1 MPKIKQSIRYLFVV
15 PIKLLALF
23 IRLLQKGK
31 WGLLT
36 GLVILTA
43 FMLVGLHLHG
53 SLDKI
58 KQTAL
63 GKMHILL
70 SQSGLALENVT
81 IEGRHHTIR
90 GHLESALNIYRGQ
103 SIFSFDLAQ
112 MQTRL
117 EALPWVKAAMVRRI
131 LPDHLHV
138 QLIER
143 EALARYEE
151 NGRIYLIDAE
161 GVKIIAPIPPAY
173 ASLPIFKGG
182 KSNIYARDLLTLLA
196 DYPAVE
202 TLFAGAERFSDRRW
216 TLHLNHGG
224 QIHLPAEEPRKALD
238 LLTEMQAEKEVLTLK
253 GHAIDLRLGNRV
265 MIRPLG
271 LPTPT
276 PDPQTLRH
284 IGGEFGA

>member
-1 MPKIKQSIRYLFVV
+1 MSKIKHVIRYLFALPV
-15 PIKLLALF
+15 KLLALF
-23 IRLLQKGK
+23 IRLLRKGK

-43 FMLVGLHLHG
+43 FVLVGLHLHG
-53 SLDKI
+53 SLEKI

-81 IEGRHHTIR
+81 IEGRYHTAR
-90 GHLESALNIYRGQ
+90 SHLESALNIYRGQ
-103 SIFSFDLAQ
+103 SIFGFDLVQ
-112 MQTRL
+112 MQSRL

-143 EALARYEE
+143 KALARYEE

-161 GVKIIAPIPPAY
+161 GMKIIAPIPPAY
-173 ASLPIFKGG
+173 ANLPVFKGG
-182 KSNIYARDLLTLLA
+182 KSNIYARDLLALLA

-202 TLFAGAERFSDRRW
+202 KLFAGAERFSDRRW
-216 TLHLNHGG
+216 TLHLNHGS

-238 LLTEMQAEKEVLTLK
+238 LLIEMQAEKQVLTLK

-265 MIRPLG
+265 MIRPLVS
-271 LPTPT
+271 PT

-284 IGGEFGA
+284 IGGELGA